1 MQGITSDGKNDD
13 ALEERAP
20 FLNALGAVGFV
31 AVVARLLVQEGLVR
45 SPQHVGVVEQTNLLN
60 GGIEQCFDL
69 RFTIRVF
76 EYFFT
81 RLKQFRSGFVV

>member
-1 MQGITSDGKNDD
+1 MQRLTPDGKNDD

-69 RFTIRVF
+69 RFTIRVL
-76 EYFFT
+76 EYLFT